1 MTAADT
7 LAEIGRAR
15 IVPVLVVEDAAVA
28 VPLANALYDGG
39 LTCAE
44 VTFRTPAAAA
54 VIERMAADGRTIVG
68 AGTVRTASQVDQAI
82 AAGARFIVSP
92 GFSDA
97 VVQQCLELGVAV
109 LPGIATATELMRALD
124 AGLTAVK
131 LFPAAQVGGAAL
143 IRALAAPFPDARFVP
158 TGGITVD
165 DVASYAALP
174 SVLAIGGSW
183 MATAALQKTG
193 DWAEVTRLAAAA
205 RAAATM
211 TA

>member
-1 MTAADT
+1 MSPADT
-7 LAEIGRAR
+7 LAAIGAAR
-15 IVPVLVVEDAAVA
+15 IVPVLVVEDVQVAA
-28 VPLANALYDGG
+28 PLAGALYDGG

-54 VIERMAADGRTIVG
+54 VIERMAADGRSIVG
-68 AGTVRTASQVDQAI
+68 AGTVRTRSQVDQAI
-82 AAGARFIVSP
+82 AAGAQFVVSP

-97 VVQQCLELGVAV
+97 VVRHCLDRGIAV
-109 LPGIATATELMRALD
+109 LPGVATATELMRALD

-143 IRALAAPFPDARFVP
+143 VRALAAPFPDARFVP

-183 MATAALQKTG
+183 MATAALLAAG
-193 DWAEVTRLAAAA
+193 DWAQVTRLAAAA

-211 TA
+211 GA